1 MSEQKVSF
9 MQELDTWA
17 DAYVISPLL
26 YSEDENDTEVTEES
40 VQQVKRALRAK
51 VLESYRNGQSA
62 GPRRGGRD
70 FQRAPEVQRVGQYR

>member
-17 DAYVISPLL
+17 DAYVIAPLV

-40 VQQVKRALRAK
+40 IQQVKRAIRAK
-51 VLESYRNGQSA
+51 VLESYRNGQVT
-62 GPRRGGRD
+62 GPRQVRKE
-70 FQRAPEVQRVGQYR
+70 AVRV